1 LVRDLD
7 WLPGRIRT
15 TEANGRVFELVFKQ
29 KAPITQASE

>member
-1 LVRDLD
+1 VRDLE

-29 KAPITQASE
+29 KAPLSRTSE